1 MATKRL
7 KRPRGAIRL
16 GKLIVDI
23 VTSPVEDA
31 LAAAE
36 EIGAG
41 EARRGGGEAYAAVL
55 ASL

>member
-7 KRPRGAIRL
+7 KRPRRAIRL

-23 VTSPVEDA
+23 VAGPVEDA
-31 LAAAE
+31 LPAAVTF
-36 EIGAG
+36 GAG